1 MDCVYDNTKFVSRKD
16 TGAIMN
22 AQIEP
27 IERSSEVEKS
37 LYIKIPFMRKVLY
50 NLGDV
55 GNSFSWGFVASFL
68 VIFYTDVF
76 GISAA
81 AVSLMLLIS
90 RLWDGLN
97 DPIVGIMADRTVTK
111 WGRYR
116 PWILFGMVPLAIFT
130 VLTFWAHPEFSPS
143 GKLIYAY
150 ITYFFLS
157 FFNTCVIVP
166 HASLISAM
174 TQDPN
179 ERSKLAG
186 MRMAFGFIGN
196 TIVGIL
202 VVNMVPF
209 FGQGDNVKGYLYTAF
224 VMAFVLAIP
233 MFTIDFLGTKEV
245 VNPPRNQLKVS
256 TKKLIA
262 GALKNKYLIMCCVAI
277 FIVGLG
283 HYTRMTSLMYY
294 FTYVIRDRSLI
305 AGYMLFLNLPF
316 VAGALSA
323 SLISKK
329 LGNKGKT
336 FAYAS
341 FSAGISMILGFWFTP
356 IDNPMAFYTLAI
368 MTGFFTGIMG
378 GSAFSMVPDTVEYG
392 QLITGERTAGFNQSF
407 TTFWN
412 TIGIAIGSAGVAL
425 MLSILGYIPNVDQTA
440 SVLNGIRMTMF
451 VFPGIITFFGGIMF
465 LFYKLDF
472 VMFDRIVSMLQ
483 AESDK

>member
-1 MDCVYDNTKFVSRKD
+1 M
-16 TGAIMN
+16 MN
-22 AQIEP
+22 AQVESDMK
-27 IERSSEVEKS
+27 SSEVDKT
-37 LYIKIPFMRKVLY
+37 LYVKIPFTRKVLY
-50 NLGDV
+50 NLGDI

-68 VIFYTDVF
+68 VIFYTDIF
-76 GISAA
+76 GIGAG

-97 DPIVGIMADRTVTK
+97 DPIVGVLADRTVTK

-130 VLTFWAHPEFSPS
+130 VLTFWAHPGFSPS
-143 GKLIYAY
+143 GKLLYAY

-166 HASLISAM
+166 HASLISAL

-202 VVNMVPF
+202 VVKLVPF
-209 FGQGDNVKGYLYTAF
+209 LGNGDNVKGYLYTAF
-224 VMAFVLAIP
+224 IMAFVLAIP

-245 VNPPRNQLKVS
+245 VNPPISKVKVS

-262 GALKNKYLIMCCVAI
+262 GALKNKYLIMSCFAI
-277 FIVGLG
+277 FIVGLQ
-283 HYTRMTSLMYY
+283 HYTRITTLMYY
-294 FTYVIRDRSLI
+294 FTYVVRDKSLI

-323 SLISKK
+323 ALISMK
-329 LGNKGKT
+329 LRNKGKT

-356 IDNPMAFYTLAI
+356 TGDPVMFYALT
-368 MTGFFTGIMG
+368 MSTGFFTGIMG

-392 QLITGERTAGFNQSF
+392 QLISGERSAGFNQSL

-425 MLSILGYIPNVDQTA
+425 MLSISGYVPNVEQSA
-440 SVLNGIRMTMF
+440 AVLTGIRMTMF
-451 VFPGIITFFGGIMF
+451 SLPGIVTFLGGIMF

-472 VMFDRIVSMLQ
+472 AMFDRIVSMLQ
-483 AESDK
+483 AESDR